1 MLPSAKSPC
10 THTGVSAHSGP
21 STGFAERR
29 PDSALAYVE
38 RLFDTGLMVAG
49 EPSRALRSVDAA
61 GSPVPSPVPSPDRM
75 AEDARSERLVRLRA
89 LAGDLSPLTLAQ
101 DRCLPVL
108 SALEPVLPGGLQ
120 RGTTVVL
127 DGPGTTALAHAVLAG
142 PTRAG
147 SWAACVGVASMGWA
161 AAAEM
166 GVALERVA
174 VVRSDERR
182 APQVF
187 AALVDAF
194 DVVVIGDEHRP
205 AQSEIRRLQSRARER
220 GAVLLHL
227 ACPASGPWGH
237 GHRNREQHSD
247 GWGADVRLECGA
259 PTWSGVGQGWGH
271 LVTRRTTVTVR
282 GRRGFD
288 RPQRVDLWLP
298 GPDGVAVADVAT
310 IAGRRVG

>member
-1 MLPSAKSPC
+1 
-10 THTGVSAHSGP
+10 
-21 STGFAERR
+21 
-29 PDSALAYVE
+29 
-38 RLFDTGLMVAG
+38 MVAG
-49 EPSRALRSVDAA
+49 EPARALRSVDAVP
-61 GSPVPSPVPSPDRM
+61 GSTDCSSVPSSDRST
-75 AEDARSERLVRLRA
+75 DDRPERLARLRA

-108 SALEPVLPGGLQ
+108 SALESVLPGGLQ
-120 RGTTVVL
+120 RGTTVVV
-127 DGPGTTALAHAVLAG
+127 DGPGATALVHAVLAG
-142 PTRAG
+142 PTTAG

-182 APQVF
+182 APQVL

-205 AQSEIRRLQSRARER
+205 DRSEIRRLQSRARER
-220 GAVLLHL
+220 GAVLLRL
-227 ACPASGPWGH
+227 ARSVPDFWASGY
-237 GHRNREQHSD
+237 RDREQDGD
-247 GWGADVRLECGA
+247 GWGADVRLKCGP
-259 PTWSGVGQGWGH
+259 PTWSGTGQGWGH
-271 LVTRRTTVTVR
+271 LTARRTTVTAR

-288 RPQRVDLWLP
+288 RPHRVDLWLP
-298 GPDGVAVADVAT
+298 GPDGVAIADVVT